1 MNQTLSTATSRITSI
16 DLLRGLVMILMALD
30 HVRDYFHD
38 DGFLFDPTDI
48 DQTYPTLFFTRFI
61 THYCAPVFVF
71 LAGTSAFFVGQ
82 RKGKGDLSIWLIKR
96 GVWLVILEIT
106 VVRFA
111 WFFQLNFKEVDL
123 MVIWVL
129 GLCMIA
135 LAGLIHI
142 PKKIIILICLIVIF
156 GHNLTDGLQ
165 FSNTLMNNLWIFLH
179 VFDTIAITNHNVIFI
194 DYPLIPWVFVMPLG
208 YYLGELYLPD
218 FAPPKRQKALKLI
231 GFSLVLLFIVI
242 RLLNFYGDSY
252 KWSEQESLIFT
263 IMSFLNVSKYPPSL
277 LYLLITLGPAIL
289 FLAYTEKWKGAIAQ
303 RIIILGRVA
312 MFYYLIHLYI
322 IHLSAL
328 LAAYLTG
335 FDPSLLLLDEWISY
349 VPELKGYGFDL
360 WVVYL
365 VWMILIVGLYPICK
379 WYNNYKSNHRQKW
392 WLSYL

>member
-335 FDPSLLLLDEWISY
+335 FDPSLLLLD
-349 VPELKGYGFDL
+349 K
-360 WVVYL
+360 
-365 VWMILIVGLYPICK
+365 
-379 WYNNYKSNHRQKW
+379 
-392 WLSYL
+392 